1 MRTSELRGWLEQLEE
16 SHAPEPSPVFVAK
29 VEADLRAMDH
39 TSAAEGKR
47 VRPARRTRH
56 ARLLV
61 AAGPVAALT
70 AAAAAAAVTLLPGD
84 PHPRR
89 VTTADPGVTA
99 PAPPGPSDQPSP
111 STTPTTATAPPWL
124 PPAGAPPTPGAPST
138 TVVPRPT
145 PGAPA

>member
-16 SHAPEPSPVFVAK
+16 SRAPDPSPVFVAK
-29 VEADLRAMDH
+29 LEGDLQAMDQAGEADGEHR
-39 TSAAEGKR
+39 
-47 VRPARRTRH
+47 RPARRTRR

-70 AAAAAAAVTLLPGD
+70 AAAAAAAVTLLPSD

-99 PAPPGPSDQPSP
+99 PGPTASPDHPPESSAPHTVP
-111 STTPTTATAPPWL
+111 APPWL
-124 PPAGAPPTPGAPST
+124 PPVAAPPKPRAAT
-138 TVVPRPT
+138 TT
-145 PGAPA
+145 